1 MTALVLDTGALVAVD
16 RGERRIAA
24 KLRVA
29 QQSGIDMRTTGVVI
43 AEVWRDE
50 HRRQASLVRLL
61 KSIDVRPVDQRLG
74 QDAGTLLGR
83 AQAKDPAD
91 ATVVAVASTG
101 DRILT
106 SDPRDIRRLVAAS
119 RRAIHVVAC

>member
-1 MTALVLDTGALVAVD
+1 MAALVLDTGAFVAVD
-16 RGERRIAA
+16 RGDRRIAA

-29 QQSGIDMRTTGVVI
+29 EQSRTDLRSTGVVI

-50 HRRQASLVRLL
+50 HGRQASLARLL
-61 KSIDVRPVDQRLG
+61 KGVDVRSVDQRLG

-83 AQAKDPAD
+83 AGAKDPAD
-91 ATVVAVASTG
+91 ATVVAVAATG

-119 RRAIHVVAC
+119 RRAIHVVGC

>member
-1 MTALVLDTGALVAVD
+1 MTALVLDAGAFVAVD
-16 RGERRIAA
+16 RGDRRIAA

-29 QQSGIDMRTTGVVI
+29 EQSGMDLRSTGVVI

-50 HRRQASLVRLL
+50 HGRQASLARLL
-61 KSIDVRPVDQRLG
+61 KSVDVRPVDQRVG
-74 QDAGTLLGR
+74 QDAGMLLSR
-83 AQAKDPAD
+83 AGATDPAD
-91 ATVVAVASTG
+91 ATVVAVAATG

>member
-1 MTALVLDTGALVAVD
+1 MSALVLDAGALVAVD

-24 KLRVA
+24 QLRVA
-29 QQSGIDMRTTGVVI
+29 EQSGIDLRSTGVVI

-50 HRRQASLVRLL
+50 RGRQASLAQLL
-61 KSIDVRPVDQRLG
+61 KGVDVRPVDRRLG
-74 QDAGTLLGR
+74 QDAGALLGR
-83 AQAKDPAD
+83 AGAKDPAD
-91 ATVVAVASTG
+91 ATVVAVAATG

-119 RRAIHVVAC
+119 RRAIHIVAC

>member
-1 MTALVLDTGALVAVD
+1 MTALVLDAGAFVAVD
-16 RGERRIAA
+16 RGDRRIAA

-29 QQSGIDMRTTGVVI
+29 EQSGMDLRSTGVTI

-50 HRRQASLVRLL
+50 RGRQASLARLL
-61 KSIDVRPVDQRLG
+61 KGVDVRPVDQRVG

-83 AQAKDPAD
+83 AGAKDPAD
-91 ATVVAVASTG
+91 ATVVAIAVTG

-106 SDPRDIRRLVAAS
+106 SDPGDIRRLVAAS
-119 RRAIHVVAC
+119 RRAIHVVGC

>member
-1 MTALVLDTGALVAVD
+1 MTAIVLDAGALLAVD
-16 RGERRIAA
+16 RGERKIAA

-29 QQSGIDMRTTGVVI
+29 QQSGMDLRSTGVVI

-50 HRRQASLVRLL
+50 HGRQANLARLL
-61 KSIDVRPVDQRLG
+61 KSVDVRPVDRRLG

-83 AQAKDPAD
+83 ARAKDPAD
-91 ATVVAVASTG
+91 ATVVGVASTG

-106 SDPRDIRRLVAAS
+106 SDPHDIRRLVAAS

>member
-1 MTALVLDTGALVAVD
+1 MSALVLDTGALVAVD

-29 QQSGIDMRTTGVVI
+29 ERSGIDLRSTGVVI

-50 HRRQASLVRLL
+50 RGRQASLARLL
-61 KSIDVRPVDQRLG
+61 KSVDVRPVDRLLG
-74 QDAGTLLGR
+74 QDAGELLGR
-83 AQAKDPAD
+83 ADAKDAAD
-91 ATVVAVASTG
+91 ATVVAVAATG

>member
-1 MTALVLDTGALVAVD
+1 MTALVLDAGALMAVD
-16 RGERRIAA
+16 RGERQIAA

-29 QQSGIDMRTTGVVI
+29 QQSEMDLRSTGVVI

-50 HRRQASLVRLL
+50 HGRQASLARLL
-61 KSIDVRPVDQRLG
+61 KSVDVRPVDQGLG
-74 QDAGTLLGR
+74 RDAGTLLGR
-83 AQAKDPAD
+83 AAADDPAD

-119 RRAIHVVAC
+119 RRTIHVVAC